1 MVAPEL
7 SNLFIIK
14 VTNKVPFILLAW
26 IVFYWVVMAIAPLDR
41 HDWLMENI
49 LFFVFFVA
57 AVGTYQIFQFSNRSY
72 FLITVFLTLHLTGAH
87 YTYAKVPFGFY
98 MAEVLDISRNHFD
111 RIVHFSFGLL
121 LTYPIRELLI
131 RFAKLRG
138 FFSYYLPVDVVLACS
153 GFFEI
158 LEWLLVLSV
167 NPELGDAY
175 LGTQGDIWDAQK
187 DMALAT
193 IGSVVAMLLTFV
205 LSKVRRG

>member
-1 MVAPEL
+1 
-7 SNLFIIK
+7 
-14 VTNKVPFILLAW
+14 
-26 IVFYWVVMAIAPLDR
+26 MAIAPLDR

-49 LFFVFFVA
+49 LFFVFFPALVIS
-57 AVGTYQIFQFSNRSY
+57 YKIFQLSLKSY
-72 FLITVFLTLHLTGAH
+72 VLITLFLTLHLTGAH

-98 MAEVLDISRNHFD
+98 LSEVFDISRNHFD

-121 LTYPIRELLI
+121 LTYPIREVLI
-131 RFAKLRG
+131 RYTKLRG
-138 FFSYYLPVDVVLACS
+138 FLSYYLPVDVVLACS

-158 LEWLLVLSV
+158 IEWLFVLGV

-193 IGSVVAMLLTFV
+193 IGSVVAMISTFT
-205 LSKVRRG
+205 LSKIRK

>member
-1 MVAPEL
+1 MNSKLNFLMLVWIM
-7 SNLFIIK
+7 LF
-14 VTNKVPFILLAW
+14 W
-26 IVFYWVVMAIAPLDR
+26 IVMAISPLDR

-49 LFFVFFVA
+49 LFFVFFV
-57 AVGTYQIFQFSNRSY
+57 VLTGTYQIFQFSTRSY
-72 FLITVFLTLHLTGAH
+72 FLIITFLTLHLIGAH

-98 MAEVLDISRNHFD
+98 LADLFGVSRNHFD

-121 LTYPIRELLI
+121 LTYPIREFLV
-131 RFAKLRG
+131 RCTKLKG

-158 LEWLLVLSV
+158 LEWLLVLGV

-193 IGSVVAMLLTFV
+193 IGSVVAMVVTFT
-205 LSKVRRG
+205 SGKIRR

>member
-1 MVAPEL
+1 
-7 SNLFIIK
+7 
-14 VTNKVPFILLAW
+14 
-26 IVFYWVVMAIAPLDR
+26 MAIAPLDR
-41 HDWLMENI
+41 HDWMMENI
-49 LFFVFFVA
+49 LFFVFFV
-57 AVGTYQIFQFSNRSY
+57 VLTSSYRLFQFSLKSY
-72 FLITVFLTLHLTGAH
+72 ALITIFLTLHLTGAH
-87 YTYAKVPFGFY
+87 YTYSKVPFGFY
-98 MAEVLDISRNHFD
+98 LSEVFDITRNHFD

-153 GFFEI
+153 AFFEI

-187 DMALAT
+187 DMALAM
-193 IGSVVAMLLTFV
+193 IGSVLVMVVTYGAN
-205 LSKVRRG
+205 SYKKHNSI

>member
-1 MVAPEL
+1 MLVW
-7 SNLFIIK
+7 IIC
-14 VTNKVPFILLAW
+14 F
-26 IVFYWVVMAIAPLDR
+26 WVLMAISPLDR

-49 LFFVFFVA
+49 LFFVFFTA
-57 AVGTYQIFQFSNRSY
+57 LVGTYGLFQFSTKSY
-72 FLITVFLTLHLTGAH
+72 VLITVFLTLHLTGAH

-98 MAEVLDISRNHFD
+98 MAEILDLSRNHFD
-111 RIVHFSFGLL
+111 RVVHFSFGLL

-187 DMALAT
+187 DMALAA
-193 IGSVVAMLLTFV
+193 IGSIVAMLFTFV
-205 LSKVRRG
+205 FAKVRRG

>member
-1 MVAPEL
+1 
-7 SNLFIIK
+7 
-14 VTNKVPFILLAW
+14 
-26 IVFYWVVMAIAPLDR
+26 MAIAPLDR

>member
-1 MVAPEL
+1 
-7 SNLFIIK
+7 
-14 VTNKVPFILLAW
+14 
-26 IVFYWVVMAIAPLDR
+26 
-41 HDWLMENI
+41 
-49 LFFVFFVA
+49 
-57 AVGTYQIFQFSNRSY
+57 
-72 FLITVFLTLHLTGAH
+72 LTGAH

-98 MAEVLDISRNHFD
+98 LSEIFDISRNHFD

-131 RFAKLRG
+131 RYAKLRG

-158 LEWLLVLSV
+158 IEWILVLGV

-187 DMALAT
+187 DMTLAT
-193 IGSVVAMLLTFV
+193 IGSVVAMLITFT
-205 LSKVRRG
+205 SEKIRK